1 MGLDESTLSIKLRK
15 DNFIVNEANKEAFET
30 IFSSKNEDPATRN
43 PIFLFGGHGVGKTHL
58 LQAYGHF
65 VEENCAGASVLYVS
79 GEHFIN
85 DVISAIRSGKGQ
97 AIEELREKYRTT
109 DYLLIDDID
118 FLLGKETSMC
128 EMVFTIKDT
137 VLKDKMVVV
146 SSHKDF
152 TIDPDC
158 DEDFKAVFC
167 GWSKVEM
174 RRE

>member
-1 MGLDESTLSIKLRK
+1 MGLGESSLSIKLRK
-15 DNFIVNEANKEAFET
+15 DNFVVNEANKEAFET
-30 IFSSKNEDPATRN
+30 IFSGKNEEPVTRN
-43 PIFLFGGHGVGKTHL
+43 PIFLFGEHGVGKTHL
-58 LQAYGHF
+58 MQAYGHYL
-65 VEENCAGASVLYVS
+65 EEHCEGATVLYVT
-79 GEHFIN
+79 GENFVN
-85 DVISAIRSGKGQ
+85 DVISIVRSGKTMDPF
-97 AIEELREKYRTT
+97 REKYRKT

-118 FLLGKETSMC
+118 FLLGKELSTS
-128 EMVFTIKDT
+128 EMIFTIKDT

-167 GWSKVEM
+167 GWTKVEM